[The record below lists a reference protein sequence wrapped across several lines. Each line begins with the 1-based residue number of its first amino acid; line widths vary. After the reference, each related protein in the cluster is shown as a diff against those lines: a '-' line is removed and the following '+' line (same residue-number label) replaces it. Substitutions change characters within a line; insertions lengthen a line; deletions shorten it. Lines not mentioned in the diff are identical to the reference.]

1 MTTSF
6 QNCLNATSSIVWQI
20 ILEQGGPQ
28 FYNINT
34 TTSPKIPMMTRNLD
48 KLKTKP
54 WMSLKSRKYFNHINY
69 ILPVQ
74 TLIILLL
81 VVNLPRPLEVNIHVS
96 VFVALE
102 NATNRQFT
110 TSVFTEKQPG
120 IGRNTAPSSALLIN
134 EVVLDQ
140 SAIDKFIDFLIMM
153 YKSYSILLGNVSYL
167 KIK

>member
-28 FYNINT
+28 LYNIKT
-34 TTSPKIPMMTRNLD
+34 TTSPKISMMTRNLD
-48 KLKTKP
+48 KLRTRP
-54 WMSLKSRKYFNHINY
+54 CMSLKSRKYFNHINY

-81 VVNLPRPLEVNIHVS
+81 VVNLPRPLEVNIS
-96 VFVALE
+96 FFVALE

-140 SAIDKFIDFLIMM
+140 SAIDNFIDFVIMM